1 VDIPLHFH
9 RDPMDFPMNVPMN
22 MPRFCYGCS
31 YIYILYIYIYIPEDS
46 YGHSYRSTI
55 ACNISWGMQHTY
67 NTMKRHTILC
77 CVCMHKGCSW
87 VLLWMICIGIR
98 IYIYIYI
105 YIPKDSLGY
114 SQWLLWIFPYRFP
127 MDTPMNSTLHTSLNM
142 SVKFLGLLW
151 TFQSHSYEYSQ
162 LYAYG

>member
-1 VDIPLHFH
+1 MDIPLHFH

-31 YIYILYIYIYIPEDS
+31 YIYIYIIYIYIPEDS

-77 CVCMHKGCSW
+77 CVRMHRGCSW

-98 IYIYIYI
+98 TYICIYIYIYI
-105 YIPKDSLGY
+105 YIFLKIALAIPNDSCGYSYTDSL
-114 SQWLLWIFPYRFP
+114 WTLRWIALCTPLL
-127 MDTPMNSTLHTSLNM
+127 TCL
-142 SVKFLGLLW
+142 
-151 TFQSHSYEYSQ
+151 
-162 LYAYG
+162 